1 MRLLAIRVRLRGL
14 LGGLLGLGS
23 GLLRRLGLNDHCRLC
38 VRRVALRR
46 GLLALGGL
54 LGGLHLKLR
63 DGLILRVVG
72 SSRSGRRRRRSRRL
86 ELGLKLLVGLKIVV
100 LALAGVGHHR
110 GLLAGL
116 LLLVAPLLV
125 LRGLRALLA
134 AASLNPSIPGGLAL
148 GLSLAILAGL
158 CLGLATLLLGIR
170 RASPLQDSLAEGLL
184 ILRRRSKGSEQ
195 IVNVEGRHLCVL
207 FEAVC

>member
-1 MRLLAIRVRLRGL
+1 VRLLAVRVRLSGL

-23 GLLRRLGLNDHCRLC
+23 GLLRRLSLNYHCGLC
-38 VRRVALRR
+38 VRRVALGG
-46 GLLALGGL
+46 GLLALGDL

-72 SSRSGRRRRRSRRL
+72 SSRSGRRRRGRRGL
-86 ELGLKLLVGLKIVV
+86 ELGLKLLVSLKIVV

-125 LRGLRALLA
+125 LNGLRALLA